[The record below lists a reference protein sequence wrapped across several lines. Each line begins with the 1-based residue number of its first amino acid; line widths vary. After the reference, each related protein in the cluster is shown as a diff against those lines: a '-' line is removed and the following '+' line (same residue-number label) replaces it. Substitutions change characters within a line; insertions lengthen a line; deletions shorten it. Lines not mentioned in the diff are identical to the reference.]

1 VSVALVTGAGRG
13 IGRAVSIALAREGT
27 KLGLLARS
35 REQLAATS
43 AAVSFPPTS
52 DPESGAAE
60 ALTLELPAD
69 VTDHGAVR
77 EAVQLVRD
85 ELGPIDV
92 LINNAGIAGP
102 PGPLWETDREA
113 YWNTIRVSLE
123 GTYNCLLEVLPEM
136 VARDRG
142 RIVNVV
148 SHAGVVGWT
157 NVSSYAV
164 AKAGVIRMTEDV
176 AAELRG
182 TGVSVFAFHPGVVEG
197 GLTDGVFEREPEP
210 GSLEAKMQDWFARKL
225 AAGEGVSVER
235 VADYMVDLVSG
246 RADALSG
253 RYLTAYDD
261 LDALVAAAG
270 EIRRADLQ
278 VLRLREWSAPHGG
291 E

>member
-1 VSVALVTGAGRG
+1 VTVALVTGAGRG
-13 IGRAVSIALAREGT
+13 IGRAVSIALAREGM

-35 REQLAATS
+35 ADQIAAT
-43 AAVSFPPTS
+43 
-52 DPESGAAE
+52 AE
-60 ALTLELPAD
+60 AVAGAMPLQLIAD
-69 VTDHGAVR
+69 VTDYGAVR
-77 EAVQLVRD
+77 EAVARVHEQ
-85 ELGPIDV
+85 LGPIDV

-102 PGPLWETDREA
+102 PGKLWETDREA
-113 YWNTIRVSLE
+113 YWTTIRVSLE
-123 GTYNCLLEVLPEM
+123 GTYNCLLEVLPGM

-142 RIVNVV
+142 RVVNIV

-182 TGVSVFAFHPGVVEG
+182 TAVSVFAFHPGVVEG
-197 GLTDGVFEREPEP
+197 GLTDGVFEREPAP
-210 GSLEAKMQDWFARKL
+210 GSLEAKMRDWFARKL

-235 VADYMVDLVSG
+235 VADYVAELVSG

-261 LDALVAAAG
+261 LDALVAAAD
-270 EIRRADLQ
+270 EIRRDDLQ
-278 VLRLREWSAPHGG
+278 VLRLREWSAPHRG